1 MEQFGASIEST
12 TTFNQKACFMDNC
25 FIISSINV
33 LSLDFFFQLITNV
46 QIMQCTPK
54 KMAKE
59 CDSLLNKVTSNSQGA

>member
-54 KMAKE
+54 SFMGRKPTKIDGKRM
-59 CDSLLNKVTSNSQGA
+59 